1 MFDAALR
8 FLKKV
13 EAGGEK
19 INIKRWQNESIDL
32 TLQKNHKYEK
42 MRDMRDK
49 IKTVENLR
57 KAAERLAKDE
67 PVQTKPQER

>member
-1 MFDAALR
+1 
-8 FLKKV
+8 
-13 EAGGEK
+13 
-19 INIKRWQNESIDL
+19 
-32 TLQKNHKYEK
+32 